1 VANCLIALKRY
12 EAAVTQYGEIVTFF
26 KNSAPQAYLRMGNC
40 LLDCMKKKAE
50 AIEIYRRICR
60 QYKGSGESSAAHQ
73 RLEDLGIVVTEGGQE
88 K

>member
-1 VANCLIALKRY
+1 
-12 EAAVTQYGEIVTFF
+12 
-26 KNSAPQAYLRMGNC
+26 MGNC